1 MRNVYWRLSGGD
13 VNRKAERT
21 FIETIRHE
29 SVLPEGASVWAAVSG
44 GADSVAMLLL
54 LQRFSAH
61 MKWNLSVLHIDH
73 QMRDTS
79 RNDAGFTRDLAKGLQ
94 IPFRCVLLEPPVGSS
109 AEGAWSAARQQI
121 YESVS
126 SEREPAAFVSVGHT
140 ASDRAETLLMRL
152 MEGAGL
158 RGLGGMDYVGRGP
171 VRRPLLDLT
180 RRDIREYLSSV
191 GQKWMDDPTNADDS
205 ILRNRVRHDI
215 IPTLEAVFHNSE
227 QRLARAAAGL
237 SDWRDIV
244 FQVVESALMTI
255 SEVSSSG
262 TIVNRER
269 YRALPRG
276 LRLGVLWELSGR
288 PRKGRL
294 ELEKTDRWLL
304 SGACGCHSLPGGPVM
319 TVTQGEFEINFAVE
333 DEL

>member
-1 MRNVYWRLSGGD
+1 MD
-13 VNRKAERT
+13 RKAERK

-29 SVLPEGASVWAAVSG
+29 SVLPEGAGVWAAVSG

-54 LQRFSAH
+54 LNRFSAH
-61 MKWNLSVLHIDH
+61 MKWKLSVLHIDH
-73 QMRDTS
+73 QIRDTS
-79 RNDAGFTRDLAKGLQ
+79 LDDADFTRDLAKGLQ
-94 IPFRCVLLEPPVGSS
+94 LPFRYILLETPTGSS
-109 AEGAWSAARQQI
+109 SEGAWSVMRQKV

-126 SEREPAAFVSVGHT
+126 SEQETAAFVSVGHT

-158 RGLGGMDYVGRGP
+158 RGLGGMDYIGRGP

-180 RRDIREYLSSV
+180 RGDVREYLSSV

-205 ILRNRVRHDI
+205 ILRNRVRHEI
-215 IPTLEAVFHNSE
+215 IPALEAVFHNSE
-227 QRLARAAAGL
+227 QRLARAAGGL

-244 FQVVESALMTI
+244 FQVVESALMTV

-262 TIVNRER
+262 TIVNKEH

-304 SGACGCHSLPGGPVM
+304 SGACGSHSLPGGQFM
-319 TVTQGEFEINFAVE
+319 TVTLREFEINHAVE
-333 DEL
+333 DDIER

>member
-1 MRNVYWRLSGGD
+1 MGA
-13 VNRKAERT
+13 KAERK

-29 SVLPEGASVWAAVSG
+29 SVLPEGARVWAAVSG

-54 LQRFSAH
+54 LHRFRTH

-79 RNDAGFTRDLAKGLQ
+79 RDDADFTRDLAKGMQL
-94 IPFRCVLLEPPVGSS
+94 PFRYILPEPHVGSS
-109 AEGAWSAARQQI
+109 PEGAWSAIRQKI

-126 SEREPAAFVSVGHT
+126 SESEPTAFVSVGHT

-158 RGLGGMDYVGRGP
+158 RGLGGMDYIGRGP

-180 RRDIREYLSSV
+180 REEVREYLSSI
-191 GQKWMDDPTNADDS
+191 GQKWIDDPTNADDS

-215 IPTLEAVFHNSE
+215 IPALEAVFHNSE

-244 FQVVESALMTI
+244 FQVVESALMTV

-262 TIVNRER
+262 TIVNREH

-304 SGACGCHSLPGGPVM
+304 SGACGSHSLPGGPTMV
-319 TVTQGEFEINFAVE
+319 VTPREFEVKLAVE
-333 DEL
+333 DDLER

>member
-1 MRNVYWRLSGGD
+1 MD
-13 VNRKAERT
+13 KKAERR

-54 LQRFSAH
+54 LHRFSAH

-73 QMRDTS
+73 QIRNTS
-79 RNDAGFTRDLAKGLQ
+79 RDDADFTRDLAKGMQL
-94 IPFRCVLLEPPVGSS
+94 PFRCILPEPPTCSSSEGS
-109 AEGAWSAARQQI
+109 WSVIRQRV

-126 SEREPAAFVSVGHT
+126 SELEPAAFVSVGHT

-158 RGLGGMDYVGRGP
+158 RGLGGMDYIGRGP

-180 RRDIREYLSSV
+180 REDVREYLSSI

-205 ILRNRVRHDI
+205 ILRNRVRRDI
-215 IPTLEAVFHNSE
+215 IPALEAVFHNSE

-244 FQVVESALMTI
+244 FQVVESALMTV

-262 TIVNRER
+262 TIVNREH
-269 YRALPRG
+269 YRALPNG

-294 ELEKTDRWLL
+294 ELEKIDRWLL
-304 SGACGCHSLPGGPVM
+304 SDACGRHSMPGGSVM
-319 TVTQGEFEINFAVE
+319 TVTQDEFEIKLAVE
-333 DEL
+333 DDLER